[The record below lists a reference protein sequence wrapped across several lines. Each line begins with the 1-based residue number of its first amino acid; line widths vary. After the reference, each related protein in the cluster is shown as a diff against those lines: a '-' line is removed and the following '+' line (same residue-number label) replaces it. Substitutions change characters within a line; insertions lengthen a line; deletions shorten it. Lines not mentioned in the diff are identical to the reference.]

1 LLPPSKNIK
10 LKTNKALDIVLE
22 FKGQSLKKQLSELK
36 LNMIGKTKSDITAK
50 PELFDAALV
59 VKKASAQINE
69 VVHAVGIINSISE
82 ILDEGEIITNLSLAA
97 GDEGDGF
104 DLETTKRIAEF
115 KFSRWQEGGSKNGM
129 RKRHIFADFAKLT
142 ILDTDKKKEIYALS
156 SDNIIKYFNG
166 RASWNRVLS
175 KSGNIQTELK
185 EYLNE
190 INQAELKTLK
200 DISSISAV
208 EIIDL
213 ENILKKASW

>member
-22 FKGQSLKKQLSELK
+22 FKEQLSELK

-115 KFSRWQEGGSKNGM
+115 KFSRWQEGM
-129 RKRHIFADFAKLT
+129 
-142 ILDTDKKKEIYALS
+142 E
-156 SDNIIKYFNG
+156 
-166 RASWNRVLS
+166 
-175 KSGNIQTELK
+175 
-185 EYLNE
+185 
-190 INQAELKTLK
+190 
-200 DISSISAV
+200 
-208 EIIDL
+208 
-213 ENILKKASW
+213 

>member
-1 LLPPSKNIK
+1 
-10 LKTNKALDIVLE
+10 
-22 FKGQSLKKQLSELK
+22 
-36 LNMIGKTKSDITAK
+36 
-50 PELFDAALV
+50 
-59 VKKASAQINE
+59 
-69 VVHAVGIINSISE
+69 
-82 ILDEGEIITNLSLAA
+82 
-97 GDEGDGF
+97 
-104 DLETTKRIAEF
+104 
-115 KFSRWQEGGSKNGM
+115 M